1 VLSESVHAKAQ
12 RKYGGYVGAMLRSPT
27 SLYSGLG
34 AVATGALLS
43 IPFGLGVGALPL
55 LAYAT
60 GSAIA
65 ALFVPSSKGFR
76 DKVDRAR
83 RAEERFAVRDRLAA
97 EIKRRGAERGG
108 SARAAYDRLLDRIRA
123 LEAMET
129 GGLGEDDLERLAD
142 VSVNYLSLW
151 LAKLV
156 GEERASSTDAAELRY
171 RLETV
176 ERRIEEADGTEER
189 RTLERAREDLARLV
203 RRREGLEAKLVALDA
218 AMLALPD
225 TVEEIY
231 QQLVTRPNA
240 PDAGAQLQQAVDRLR
255 IEESL
260 DLVVDE
266 ELADILRP
274 DERLEALRAA
284 RRAAEAEAQGD
295 DDDDDAPTP
304 AARGG
309 RDGAKADA
317 RERQKKGAQ
326 KKRAQEDRR

>member
-1 VLSESVHAKAQ
+1 MLSESVHAKAQ
-12 RKYGGYVGAMLRSPT
+12 RRYGGYVGAMLRSPT

-43 IPFGLGVGALPL
+43 IPFGLGIGALPL

-65 ALFVPSSKGFR
+65 ALFVPSSKSFR

-83 RAEERFAVRDRLAA
+83 RAEERLAVRDRLAA
-97 EIKRRGAERGG
+97 EIKRRGAERSGA
-108 SARAAYDRLLDRIRA
+108 ARAAYDRLLDRIRA

-129 GGLGEDDLERLAD
+129 GGLGEDELERLAD

-176 ERRIEEADGTEER
+176 ERRIEEAEGTEER

-225 TVEEIY
+225 AVEEIY

-284 RRAAEAEAQGD
+284 RLAAEAEAEPD
-295 DDDDDAPTP
+295 TAPT
-304 AARGG
+304 AAAQSGKAN
-309 RDGAKADA
+309 AKADDKSDA
-317 RERQKKGAQ
+317 RERAKKGAQ
-326 KKRAQEDRR
+326 KKRQEDRR